1 MNSLSFIFP
10 GQGSQYNLMGLSLY
24 NNYQIAKKIFSK
36 SNIILGYDIR
46 EMCCSENIDS
56 LNKTEFTQPAIFI
69 ISTIVDTILK
79 KEKNMFPKVVAGH
92 SLGEFSAIHS
102 ANVLNFEDSL
112 NLINIRAKEMAI
124 ANSKAKGAMAAVL
137 YANNKEINSI
147 CSNNSCDE
155 GIVVKANINSDNQ
168 VVISGD
174 EKAIDKAIIYSK
186 TLSKK
191 IKCIKLNVSGAFHS
205 PLMTY
210 ARKSLSNALNS
221 LNFNDAS
228 CPVYQNTDPSPIIDG
243 LQIKDNLLNQLESP
257 VRWSETIKNIRKN
270 EMINNFIEV
279 GPKNVLSKI
288 NKTISLELIS
298 KNFGTYE
305 EIEEFTY
312 V

>member
-1 MNSLSFIFP
+1 MSSLSFIFP

-24 NNYQIAKKIFSK
+24 NNYPIAKKIFSD
-36 SNIILGYDIR
+36 SNAILGYDIK
-46 EMCCSENIDS
+46 EICCLENIDS

-69 ISTIVDTILK
+69 ISAIIDTILK
-79 KEKNMFPKVVAGH
+79 KEKKMFPKVVAGH

-102 ANVLNFEDSL
+102 ANVLSFEDSL
-112 NLINIRAKEMAI
+112 NLVNIRAKEMAI

-137 YANNKEINSI
+137 YANEKEINSI
-147 CSNNSCDE
+147 CNNSYDE

-168 VVISGD
+168 IVISGD

-191 IKCIKLNVSGAFHS
+191 VKCIKLNVSGAFHS

-221 LNFNDAS
+221 LNFKDAS
-228 CPVYQNTDPSPIIDG
+228 YPVYQNTDPSPIIDG

-270 EMINNFIEV
+270 EMIKDFIEV

>member
-1 MNSLSFIFP
+1 MNNLSFIFP

-24 NNYQIAKKIFSK
+24 NNYPIAKKIFSK

-137 YANNKEINSI
+137 YSNEKEINSI
-147 CSNNSCDE
+147 CNNSYDE

-168 VVISGD
+168 IVISGD
-174 EKAIDKAIIYSK
+174 EKAIDKAIIFSK

-210 ARKSLSNALNS
+210 ARKSLSKYRSITN
-221 LNFNDAS
+221 
-228 CPVYQNTDPSPIIDG
+228 Y
-243 LQIKDNLLNQLESP
+243 
-257 VRWSETIKNIRKN
+257 RWTTN
-270 EMINNFIEV
+270 
-279 GPKNVLSKI
+279 
-288 NKTISLELIS
+288 
-298 KNFGTYE
+298 
-305 EIEEFTY
+305 
-312 V
+312 